1 MNVKLKNF
9 LFFLLS
15 LGVVS
20 LIAYLGT
27 ILVIPNINSWYATI
41 NKPSFN
47 PPSYLFSPVW
57 TILFI
62 LMAIAFFL
70 VLRDCF
76 SKGQDKRYFRAAV
89 LSFGAQLLLNL
100 YWSFLFFFT
109 HEPGLAFFGLIS
121 LWLMI
126 IVNIYYFSKINKAA
140 AYLLSPYLL
149 WVAYAGVLNYAIW
162 VLNV

>member
-1 MNVKLKNF
+1 
-9 LFFLLS
+9 
-15 LGVVS
+15 
-20 LIAYLGT
+20 
-27 ILVIPNINSWYATI
+27 
-41 NKPSFN
+41 
-47 PPSYLFSPVW
+47 
-57 TILFI
+57 
-62 LMAIAFFL
+62 MAFAFFL

-140 AYLLSPYLL
+140 TIIITYVL

-162 VLNV
+162 VLNA